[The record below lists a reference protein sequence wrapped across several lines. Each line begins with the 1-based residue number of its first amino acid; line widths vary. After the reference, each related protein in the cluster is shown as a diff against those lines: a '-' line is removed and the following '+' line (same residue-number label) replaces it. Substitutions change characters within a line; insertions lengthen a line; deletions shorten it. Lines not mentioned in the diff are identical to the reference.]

1 MPQLFGML
9 IANTTVARISQLDLS
24 SSRYSSRQRMTYANK
39 SRFRISPVPEVE
51 CCQKL
56 SCKPQISAAN
66 KGGIQFRPIL
76 KSECSL
82 CSL

>member
-9 IANTTVARISQLDLS
+9 IANTAVARISQPDLW
-24 SSRYSSRQRMTYANK
+24 SSRYSSRQRITYANN

-56 SCKPQISAAN
+56 SCNPHTNAAN
-66 KGGIQFRPIL
+66 NGGIQFRPML